1 MTARLISIPYRR
13 YALGL
18 LLTVNLL
25 NYIDR
30 QVLFAV
36 FPLIKIDL
44 RLSDTALGF
53 LGSAFM
59 LSYLLFAPLFGW
71 LGDKWS
77 RTKLAAGG
85 LVVWSLATA
94 LGGIAPGYRT
104 LLAARATVGVGEASF
119 GTVSPGLVAD
129 FFPKERRGKI
139 LSWFYVA
146 IPVGSAL
153 GYLLGGLLGHNYGWH
168 AAFLIVGVP
177 GLLLAVPLALLRTPP
192 RGGDDNLPHPP
203 PNLPLEGG
211 GTNILLPVQE
221 RGSKIPPPLQCR
233 ESSIPPPL
241 QCRESNIPPPLQGE
255 GRGGDG
261 VSAGYPALFKNR
273 SFVVNTLA
281 MAAMT
286 FAIGGLAQWLPSF
299 LHRFHALDVAKG
311 NMLFGTITVFAG
323 IAGTLT
329 GGWLGDRWQKK
340 NGRGYLLVS
349 GWGFLL
355 GTPFAV
361 WAILAPD
368 LISCMTAIFIA
379 EFFLFLNT
387 GPLNTVT
394 INVTDPAIRAMAFA
408 VNIFF
413 IHALGDAISPSILG
427 WLSDQ
432 WGLRNAL
439 LITPL
444 AMILAG
450 ILCFVCGRFV
460 LKDMAQVDEGVRD
473 EG

>member
-1 MTARLISIPYRR
+1 MKSGPITLPYRR

-18 LLTVNLL
+18 LLAVNLL

-44 RLSDTALGF
+44 SLTDTALGF

-71 LGDKWS
+71 LGDHFS
-77 RTKLAAGG
+77 RTRLASGG

-94 LGGIAPGYRT
+94 LAGFAPGYRT

-129 FFPKERRGKI
+129 FFPKERRGRI

-153 GYLLGGLLGHNYGWH
+153 GYLLGGVLGQRYGWH
-168 AAFLIVGVP
+168 AAFLLVGVP
-177 GLLLAVPLALLRTPP
+177 GLLLAIPVALLRTPP
-192 RGGDDNLPHPP
+192 RGGDDASLPGS
-203 PNLPLEGG
+203 GG
-211 GTNILLPVQE
+211 
-221 RGSKIPPPLQCR
+221 KA
-233 ESSIPPPL
+233 
-241 QCRESNIPPPLQGE
+241 
-255 GRGGDG
+255 
-261 VSAGYPALFKNR
+261 SAGYAALFRNR
-273 SFVVNTLA
+273 SFVCNTLA

-286 FAIGGLAQWLPSF
+286 FAIGGLAQWIPSF
-299 LHRFHALDVAKG
+299 LYRVHSLDVAKG
-311 NMLFGTITVFAG
+311 NTLFGATTVLAG
-323 IAGTLT
+323 IIGTLA
-329 GGWLGDRWQKK
+329 GGWLGDIWQKRSGK
-340 NGRGYLLVS
+340 GYLLIS
-349 GWGFLL
+349 GWGFLI

-361 WAILAPD
+361 WAILAPG
-368 LISCMTAIFIA
+368 LTGCMSAIFIA

-387 GPLNTVT
+387 GPLNTVI
-394 INVTDPAIRAMAFA
+394 INVTNPAVRAMAFA

-413 IHALGDAISPSILG
+413 IHALGDAVSPTILG

-432 WGLRNAL
+432 WGLRSAL

-444 AMILAG
+444 AMVLAG
-450 ILCFVCGRFV
+450 LSCFITGRFV
-460 LKDMAQVDEGVRD
+460 VQDMKQAE
-473 EG
+473 